1 MEIII
6 WIVKLIKDKNVS
18 SGNEE
23 AGDLCAMEW
32 WWQFHVE
39 QPMWWCSE
47 CTAHDLFLYPS
58 PPSKWI
64 DPRELLWLHV
74 SNHHL
79 GGHREIAWSVRKS
92 RWRQRVRRPLPPLGH
107 QTSWPI
113 TAKWWNPVHVWKARG
128 SEVDGVTLPDPT
140 RPRHIFL
147 FHCLMNFCS
156 PWVFQHSTPQLT

>member
-47 CTAHDLFLYPS
+47 CTAPWSLPLPLTPLQVDRSQRAFMTPRQQ
-58 PPSKWI
+58 PPSGRTQGNRMECQKI
-64 DPRELLWLHV
+64 SLTSAR
-74 SNHHL
+74 
-79 GGHREIAWSVRKS
+79 ATAT
-92 RWRQRVRRPLPPLGH
+92 PPLGH